1 MSSSSY
7 WNSQYKNLMANRPPS
22 SDSYYNQSF
31 VDRMNEAQ
39 RDIDNLVSEKDKSW
53 SAMNQKKDEYDAFSG
68 SMREYNDIYNES
80 KAKFGV
86 EEGRATYE
94 KSKKALAL
102 AQSTLDALPSTINA
116 SSNRVLTQSQR
127 EARYNAL
134 ADRATRQ
141 IGIMT
146 QQNSMYEQAWKN
158 ARENQAT
165 YAKAE
170 MASQYAKL
178 GDFNNAWISAMNEY
192 DNAVRRIEN
201 AKVNLNLVRND
212 YRMWQTRQWSQA
224 NTIWY
229 NKLNNALSR
238 YVQALNTEHTLYRLE
253 REKKMADA
261 DAEIAY
267 WMNKGSE
274 RTSKMIANYYFNGT
288 FY

>member
-7 WNSQYKNLMANRPPS
+7 WNSQYNSLMANRPPS

-80 KAKFGV
+80 KSKFGV
-86 EEGRATYE
+86 EEGQETYE

-178 GDFNNAWISAMNEY
+178 GNFNNAWISAMNEY

-201 AKVNLNLVRND
+201 AKVDLNLIRND

-253 REKKMADA
+253 REKKIADS

>member
-7 WNSQYKNLMANRPPS
+7 WDSQYKNLMANRPPS

-80 KAKFGV
+80 KSKFGV
-86 EEGRATYE
+86 EEGQETYE

-127 EARYNAL
+127 EARYSAL

-178 GDFNNAWISAMNEY
+178 GDFNNAWVSAMNEY

-201 AKVNLNLVRND
+201 AKVNLNLIRND

-253 REKKMADA
+253 REKKMADS

-267 WMNKGSE
+267 WMNKGRE

>member
-7 WNSQYKNLMANRPPS
+7 WDSQYKNLMANRPSS

-68 SMREYNDIYNES
+68 SMRDYNDIYNES
-80 KAKFGV
+80 KSKFGV
-86 EEGRATYE
+86 EEGQETYE

-178 GDFNNAWISAMNEY
+178 GNFNNAWISAMNEY
-192 DNAVRRIEN
+192 DNAVRRIES
-201 AKVNLNLVRND
+201 AKVNLNLIRND

-253 REKKMADA
+253 REKKMADS

>member
-7 WNSQYKNLMANRPPS
+7 WDSQYKNLMANRPPS

-80 KAKFGV
+80 KSKFGV
-86 EEGRATYE
+86 EEGQETYE

-146 QQNSMYEQAWKN
+146 QQNSMYEKAWKN

-178 GDFNNAWISAMNEY
+178 GDFNNAWVSAMNEY

-201 AKVNLNLVRND
+201 AKVNLDLIRND

-238 YVQALNTEHTLYRLE
+238 YAQALNTEHTLYRLE
-253 REKKMADA
+253 REKKMADS

-267 WMNKGSE
+267 WMNKGRE

>member
-7 WNSQYKNLMANRPPS
+7 WDSQYKNLMANRPPS

-80 KAKFGV
+80 KSKFGV
-86 EEGRATYE
+86 EEGQETYE

-201 AKVNLNLVRND
+201 AKVDLNLVRND

-229 NKLNNALSR
+229 NQLNNALSR

-253 REKKMADA
+253 REKRMADS

-267 WMNKGSE
+267 WMNKGRE

>member
-7 WNSQYKNLMANRPPS
+7 WDSQYKNLMANRPPS

-80 KAKFGV
+80 KSKFGV
-86 EEGRATYE
+86 EEGQETYE

-134 ADRATRQ
+134 ADRAARQ

-178 GDFNNAWISAMNEY
+178 GNFNNAWISAMNEY

-201 AKVNLNLVRND
+201 AKVNLNLIRND

-229 NKLNNALSR
+229 NQLNNALSR

-253 REKKMADA
+253 REKKMADS

-267 WMNKGSE
+267 WMNKGRE

>member
-7 WNSQYKNLMANRPPS
+7 WDSQYKNLMANRPPS

-68 SMREYNDIYNES
+68 SMREYNDVYNES

-86 EEGRATYE
+86 EESQETYE

-141 IGIMT
+141 IGIMS

-178 GDFNNAWISAMNEY
+178 GNFNNAWISAMNEY

-201 AKVNLNLVRND
+201 AKVDLNLIRND

-253 REKKMADA
+253 REKKMADS

-267 WMNKGSE
+267 WMNKGRE

>member
-7 WNSQYKNLMANRPPS
+7 WDSQYKNLMANRPPS

-31 VDRMNEAQ
+31 VDRMNESQ

-80 KAKFGV
+80 KSKFGV
-86 EEGRATYE
+86 EEGQETYE

-134 ADRATRQ
+134 ADSATRQ

-178 GDFNNAWISAMNEY
+178 GDFNNAWVSAMNEY

-201 AKVNLNLVRND
+201 AKVNLNLIRND

-253 REKKMADA
+253 REKKMADS

-267 WMNKGSE
+267 WMNKGRE

>member
-7 WNSQYKNLMANRPPS
+7 WDSQYKNLMANRPPS

-80 KAKFGV
+80 KSKFGV
-86 EEGRATYE
+86 EEGQETYE

-146 QQNSMYEQAWKN
+146 QQNSMYEKAWKN

-178 GDFNNAWISAMNEY
+178 GDFNNAWVSAMNEY

-201 AKVNLNLVRND
+201 AKVNLNLIRND

-238 YVQALNTEHTLYRLE
+238 YAQALNTEHTLYRLE
-253 REKKMADA
+253 HEKKMADS

-267 WMNKGSE
+267 WMNKGRE

>member
-7 WNSQYKNLMANRPPS
+7 WDSQYKNLMANRPPS

-80 KAKFGV
+80 KSKFGV
-86 EEGRATYE
+86 EEGQETYE

-134 ADRATRQ
+134 ADSATRQ

-178 GDFNNAWISAMNEY
+178 GDFNNAWVSAMNEY

-201 AKVNLNLVRND
+201 AKVNLNLIRND

-253 REKKMADA
+253 REKKMADS

-267 WMNKGSE
+267 WMNKGRE

>member
-7 WNSQYKNLMANRPPS
+7 WDSQYKNLMANRPPS

-80 KAKFGV
+80 KSKFGV
-86 EEGRATYE
+86 EEGQETYE

-134 ADRATRQ
+134 ADSATRQ

-146 QQNSMYEQAWKN
+146 QQNSMYEKAWKN

-178 GDFNNAWISAMNEY
+178 GDFNNAWVSAMNEY

-201 AKVNLNLVRND
+201 AKVNLDLIRND

-253 REKKMADA
+253 REKKMADS

-267 WMNKGSE
+267 WMNKGRE

>member
-7 WNSQYKNLMANRPPS
+7 WDSQYKNLMANRPPS

-80 KAKFGV
+80 KSKFGV
-86 EEGRATYE
+86 EEGQETYE

-127 EARYNAL
+127 EARYSAL

-146 QQNSMYEQAWKN
+146 QQNSMYEKAWKN

-170 MASQYAKL
+170 IASQYAKL
-178 GDFNNAWISAMNEY
+178 GDFNNAWVSAMNEY

-201 AKVNLNLVRND
+201 AKVNLNLIRND

-253 REKKMADA
+253 REKKMADS

-267 WMNKGSE
+267 WMNKGRE

>member
-7 WNSQYKNLMANRPPS
+7 WDSQYKNLMANRPPS

-80 KAKFGV
+80 KSKFGV
-86 EEGRATYE
+86 EEGQETYE

-134 ADRATRQ
+134 ADSATRQ

-146 QQNSMYEQAWKN
+146 QQNSMYEKAWKN

-178 GDFNNAWISAMNEY
+178 GDFNNAWVSAMNEY

-201 AKVNLNLVRND
+201 AKVNLNLIRND

-253 REKKMADA
+253 REKKMADS

-267 WMNKGSE
+267 WMNKGRE

>member
-7 WNSQYKNLMANRPPS
+7 WNSQYNSLMANRPPS

-80 KAKFGV
+80 KSKFGV
-86 EEGRATYE
+86 EEGQETYE

-178 GDFNNAWISAMNEY
+178 GNFNNAWISAMNEY
-192 DNAVRRIEN
+192 DNSVRRIEN

-224 NTIWY
+224 NTVWY

-253 REKKMADA
+253 REKKMADS

-267 WMNKGSE
+267 WMNKGRE

>member
-1 MSSSSY
+1 
-7 WNSQYKNLMANRPPS
+7 
-22 SDSYYNQSF
+22 
-31 VDRMNEAQ
+31 
-39 RDIDNLVSEKDKSW
+39 
-53 SAMNQKKDEYDAFSG
+53 
-68 SMREYNDIYNES
+68 
-80 KAKFGV
+80 
-86 EEGRATYE
+86 
-94 KSKKALAL
+94 
-102 AQSTLDALPSTINA
+102 
-116 SSNRVLTQSQR
+116 
-127 EARYNAL
+127 
-134 ADRATRQ
+134 
-141 IGIMT
+141 MT
-146 QQNSMYEQAWKN
+146 QQNSMYEKAWKN

-178 GDFNNAWISAMNEY
+178 GDFNNAWVSAMNEY

-201 AKVNLNLVRND
+201 AKVNLDLIRND

-238 YVQALNTEHTLYRLE
+238 YAQALNTEHTLYRLE
-253 REKKMADA
+253 REKKMADS

-267 WMNKGSE
+267 WMNKGRE

>member
-7 WNSQYKNLMANRPPS
+7 WDSQYKNLMANRPPS

-80 KAKFGV
+80 KSKFGV
-86 EEGRATYE
+86 EEGQETYE

-178 GDFNNAWISAMNEY
+178 GNFNNAWISAMNEY

-229 NKLNNALSR
+229 NQLNNALSR

-253 REKKMADA
+253 REKKMADS

-267 WMNKGSE
+267 WMNKGRE

>member
-7 WNSQYKNLMANRPPS
+7 WDSQYKNLMANRPPS

-80 KAKFGV
+80 KSKFGV
-86 EEGRATYE
+86 EEGQETYE

-146 QQNSMYEQAWKN
+146 QQNSMYEKAWKN

-178 GDFNNAWISAMNEY
+178 GDFNNAWVSAMNEY

-201 AKVNLNLVRND
+201 AKVNLNLIRND

-238 YVQALNTEHTLYRLE
+238 YAQALNTEHTLYRLE
-253 REKKMADA
+253 REKKMADS

-267 WMNKGSE
+267 WMNKGRE

>member
-1 MSSSSY
+1 MSSSAY
-7 WNSQYKNLMANRPPS
+7 WDSQYKNLMANRPHS

-68 SMREYNDIYNES
+68 SMREYNDVYNES

-86 EEGRATYE
+86 EESQETYE

-178 GDFNNAWISAMNEY
+178 GDFNNAWISAMNDY

-201 AKVNLNLVRND
+201 AKVDLNLIRND

-253 REKKMADA
+253 REKKMSDS

>member
-1 MSSSSY
+1 
-7 WNSQYKNLMANRPPS
+7 
-22 SDSYYNQSF
+22 
-31 VDRMNEAQ
+31 MNEAQ

-80 KAKFGV
+80 KSKFGV
-86 EEGRATYE
+86 EEGQETYE

-146 QQNSMYEQAWKN
+146 QQNAMYEQAWKN

-178 GDFNNAWISAMNEY
+178 GNFNNAWISAMNEY

-201 AKVNLNLVRND
+201 AKVDLNLIRND

-253 REKKMADA
+253 REKKMADS

-267 WMNKGSE
+267 WMNKGRE

>member
-7 WNSQYKNLMANRPPS
+7 WDSQYKNLMANRPPS
-22 SDSYYNQSF
+22 SDSHYNQSF

-80 KAKFGV
+80 KSKFGV
-86 EEGRATYE
+86 EEGQETYE

-134 ADRATRQ
+134 ADSATRQ

-178 GDFNNAWISAMNEY
+178 GDFNNAWVSAMNEY

-201 AKVNLNLVRND
+201 AKVNLNLIRND

-253 REKKMADA
+253 REKKMADS

-267 WMNKGSE
+267 WMNKGRE

>member
-7 WNSQYKNLMANRPPS
+7 WDSQYKNLMANRPPS

-80 KAKFGV
+80 KSKFGV
-86 EEGRATYE
+86 EEGQETYE

-146 QQNSMYEQAWKN
+146 QQNSMYEKAWKN

-178 GDFNNAWISAMNEY
+178 GDFNNAWVSAMNEY

-201 AKVNLNLVRND
+201 AKVNLNLIRND

-253 REKKMADA
+253 REKKMADS

-267 WMNKGSE
+267 WMNKGRE

>member
-7 WNSQYKNLMANRPPS
+7 WDSQYKNLMANKPPS

-39 RDIDNLVSEKDKSW
+39 RDIDNLVSEKDKSY
-53 SAMNQKKDEYDAFSG
+53 SAMNQKKDDYDAFSG
-68 SMREYNDIYNES
+68 TMREYGDVYNE
-80 KAKFGV
+80 AQTKFGV
-86 EEGRATYE
+86 EEGHQTYE

-102 AQSTLDALPSTINA
+102 AESTLSALPSSINA
-116 SSNRVLTQSQR
+116 ASNRVLTQSQR

-170 MASQYAKL
+170 IASQYAKL
-178 GDFNNAWISAMNEY
+178 GDFNTAWISAMNEY
-192 DNAVRRIEN
+192 DNAVRRIQS
-201 AKVNLNLVRND
+201 AKLELEMTRSE
-212 YRMWQTRQWSQA
+212 YRMWQNQQWSQA

-229 NKLNNALSR
+229 NQLNNALTR
-238 YVQALNTEHTLYRLE
+238 YIEALDTEHTLYRLGL
-253 REKKMADA
+253 EKKMADS
-261 DAEIAY
+261 DAKINY
-267 WMNKGSE
+267 WMNRGNE
-274 RTSKMIANYYFNGT
+274 RMGDMIANYYYNGT

>member
-7 WNSQYKNLMANRPPS
+7 WDSQYKNLMANRPPS

-80 KAKFGV
+80 KSKFGV
-86 EEGRATYE
+86 EEGQETYE

-178 GDFNNAWISAMNEY
+178 GDFNNAWVSAMNEY

-201 AKVNLNLVRND
+201 AKVNLNLIRND

-238 YVQALNTEHTLYRLE
+238 YAQALNTEHTLYRLE
-253 REKKMADA
+253 REKKMADS

-267 WMNKGSE
+267 WMNKGRE

>member
-7 WNSQYKNLMANRPPS
+7 WDSQYKNLMANRPPS

-80 KAKFGV
+80 KSKFGV
-86 EEGRATYE
+86 EEGQETYE

-134 ADRATRQ
+134 ADRAARQ

-253 REKKMADA
+253 REKKMADS

-267 WMNKGSE
+267 WMNKGRE

>member
-7 WNSQYKNLMANRPPS
+7 WDSQYKNLMANRPPS

-80 KAKFGV
+80 KSKFGV
-86 EEGRATYE
+86 EEGQETYE

-170 MASQYAKL
+170 MASQYTKL
-178 GDFNNAWISAMNEY
+178 GNFNNAWISAMNEY

>member
-7 WNSQYKNLMANRPPS
+7 WDSQYKNLMANKPSS

-80 KAKFGV
+80 KSKFGV
-86 EEGRATYE
+86 EEGQETYE

-178 GDFNNAWISAMNEY
+178 GNFNNAWISAMNEY

-229 NKLNNALSR
+229 NQLNNALSR

-253 REKKMADA
+253 REKKMADS

-267 WMNKGSE
+267 WMNKGRE

>member
-7 WNSQYKNLMANRPPS
+7 WDSQYKNLMANRPPS

-80 KAKFGV
+80 KSKFGV
-86 EEGRATYE
+86 EEGQETYE

-127 EARYNAL
+127 EARYSAL

-146 QQNSMYEQAWKN
+146 QQNSMYEKAWKN

-170 MASQYAKL
+170 IASQYAKL
-178 GDFNNAWISAMNEY
+178 GDFNNAWVSAMNEY

-201 AKVNLNLVRND
+201 AKVNLNLIRND

-238 YVQALNTEHTLYRLE
+238 YAQALNTEHTLYRLE
-253 REKKMADA
+253 REKKMADS

-267 WMNKGSE
+267 WMNKGRE

>member
-1 MSSSSY
+1 MSSSAY
-7 WNSQYKNLMANRPPS
+7 WDSQYKNLMANKPPS

-80 KAKFGV
+80 RSKFGV
-86 EEGRATYE
+86 EEGQETYE

-178 GDFNNAWISAMNEY
+178 GNFNNAWISAMNEY

-224 NTIWY
+224 NTVWY
-229 NKLNNALSR
+229 NQLNNALSR
-238 YVQALNTEHTLYRLE
+238 YVQALNTEHTLNRLE
-253 REKKMADA
+253 REKKMADS

-267 WMNKGSE
+267 WMNKGRE

>member
-7 WNSQYKNLMANRPPS
+7 WDSQYKNLMANRPPS

-80 KAKFGV
+80 KSKFGV
-86 EEGRATYE
+86 EEGQETYE

-201 AKVNLNLVRND
+201 AKVDLNLIRND

-253 REKKMADA
+253 REKKMADS

-267 WMNKGSE
+267 WMNKGRE

>member
-7 WNSQYKNLMANRPPS
+7 WDSQYKNLMANRPPS

-31 VDRMNEAQ
+31 VDRMNESQ

-80 KAKFGV
+80 KSKFGV
-86 EEGRATYE
+86 EEGQETYE

-146 QQNSMYEQAWKN
+146 QQNSMYEKAWKN

-178 GDFNNAWISAMNEY
+178 GDFNNAWVSAMNEY

-201 AKVNLNLVRND
+201 AKVNLNLIRND

-238 YVQALNTEHTLYRLE
+238 YAQALNTEHTLYRLE
-253 REKKMADA
+253 REKKMADS

-267 WMNKGSE
+267 WMNKGRE

>member
-1 MSSSSY
+1 MSSSAY
-7 WNSQYKNLMANRPPS
+7 WDSQYKNLMANRPPS

-39 RDIDNLVSEKDKSW
+39 KDIDNLVSEKDKSW

-68 SMREYNDIYNES
+68 SMREYNDVYNES

-86 EEGRATYE
+86 EESQDTYE

-201 AKVNLNLVRND
+201 AKVNLNLIRND

-224 NTIWY
+224 NTVWY

-253 REKKMADA
+253 REKKMADS

>member
-7 WNSQYKNLMANRPPS
+7 WDSQYKNLMANRPPS

-31 VDRMNEAQ
+31 VDRMNESQ

-80 KAKFGV
+80 KSKFGV
-86 EEGRATYE
+86 EEGQETYE

-146 QQNSMYEQAWKN
+146 QQNSMYEKAWKN

-178 GDFNNAWISAMNEY
+178 GDFNNAWVSAMNEY

-201 AKVNLNLVRND
+201 AKVNLNLIRND

-229 NKLNNALSR
+229 NKLNDALSR
-238 YVQALNTEHTLYRLE
+238 YAQALNTEHTLYRLE
-253 REKKMADA
+253 REKKMADS

-267 WMNKGSE
+267 WMNKGRE

>member
-7 WNSQYKNLMANRPPS
+7 WDSQYKNLMANRPPS

-80 KAKFGV
+80 KSKFGV
-86 EEGRATYE
+86 EESQETYE

-127 EARYNAL
+127 EARYNAI

-201 AKVNLNLVRND
+201 AKVDLNLIRND

-224 NTIWY
+224 NTVWY

-253 REKKMADA
+253 REKKMADS

>member
-1 MSSSSY
+1 MSSSAY
-7 WNSQYKNLMANRPPS
+7 WDSQYKSLMANRPPS

-68 SMREYNDIYNES
+68 SMREYNDVYNES

-86 EEGRATYE
+86 EESQDTYE

-127 EARYNAL
+127 EAKYNAM

-146 QQNSMYEQAWKN
+146 QQNTMYEQAWKN

-253 REKKMADA
+253 REKKIADS

-267 WMNKGSE
+267 WMNKGRE

>member
-7 WNSQYKNLMANRPPS
+7 WDSQYKNLMANRPPS

-80 KAKFGV
+80 KSKFGV
-86 EEGRATYE
+86 EEGQETYE

-102 AQSTLDALPSTINA
+102 AQSTLEALPSTINA

-146 QQNSMYEQAWKN
+146 QQNSMYEKAWKN

-178 GDFNNAWISAMNEY
+178 GDFNNAWVSAMNEY

-201 AKVNLNLVRND
+201 AKVNLNLIRND

-238 YVQALNTEHTLYRLE
+238 YAQALNTEHTLYRLE
-253 REKKMADA
+253 REKKMADS

-267 WMNKGSE
+267 WMNKGRE

>member
-7 WNSQYKNLMANRPPS
+7 WNSQYNSLMANKPPS

-80 KAKFGV
+80 KSKFGV
-86 EEGRATYE
+86 EEGQETYE

-178 GDFNNAWISAMNEY
+178 GNFNNAWISAMNEY

-201 AKVNLNLVRND
+201 AKVNLNLIRND

-253 REKKMADA
+253 REKKMADS

-267 WMNKGSE
+267 WMNKGRE

-288 FY
+288 F

>member
-7 WNSQYKNLMANRPPS
+7 WDSQYKNLMANRPPS

-80 KAKFGV
+80 KSKFGV
-86 EEGRATYE
+86 EESQDTYE

-201 AKVNLNLVRND
+201 AKVDLNLIRND
-212 YRMWQTRQWSQA
+212 YRMWQARQWSQA
-224 NTIWY
+224 NTVWY

-253 REKKMADA
+253 REKKMADS

-267 WMNKGSE
+267 WMNKGRE

>member
-7 WNSQYKNLMANRPPS
+7 WDSQYKSLMANRPPS

-31 VDRMNEAQ
+31 VDGMSEAQ

-68 SMREYNDIYNES
+68 SMREYNDVYNE
-80 KAKFGV
+80 AQTKFGV
-86 EEGRATYE
+86 EEGHETYE

-178 GDFNNAWISAMNEY
+178 GNFNNAWISAMNEY

-201 AKVNLNLVRND
+201 AKVNLNLIRND

-224 NTIWY
+224 NTVWY

-253 REKKMADA
+253 REKKMADS

-267 WMNKGSE
+267 WMNKGRE

>member
-7 WNSQYKNLMANRPPS
+7 WDSQYKNLMANKPSS

-80 KAKFGV
+80 KSKFGV
-86 EEGRATYE
+86 EEGQETYE

-178 GDFNNAWISAMNEY
+178 GNFNNAWISAMNEY

-224 NTIWY
+224 NTVWY
-229 NKLNNALSR
+229 NQLNNALSR

-253 REKKMADA
+253 REKKMADS

-267 WMNKGSE
+267 WMNKGRE

>member
-7 WNSQYKNLMANRPPS
+7 WDSQYKNLMANRPPS

-80 KAKFGV
+80 KSKFGV
-86 EEGRATYE
+86 EEGQETYE

-146 QQNSMYEQAWKN
+146 KQNAMYEQAWKN

-170 MASQYAKL
+170 MASQYTKL
-178 GDFNNAWISAMNEY
+178 GNFNNAWISAMNEY